1 MKRKNSISAQWSS
14 RSPQIKKSIVRH
26 QPRPRHAGDAVF
38 LSKRMLRFERQS
50 CMWRIIDIWNILSA
64 IKWNRIRPMW
74 LETKRQ
80 IACLNRPDSHYD
92 PATSPATEPSL
103 ATPPW
108 RQQVWRR
115 RQTAHSWRPVSSPPA
130 KKDDEMPIGA
140 NSGNEIDSATL
151 NEQDYKISL
160 ISLHREIQ
168 SFHSDHGVKEYTTLL
183 DNLIIKTLEL
193 IERSELYLQPQP
205 LPPPPRPQ

>member
-1 MKRKNSISAQWSS
+1 MKSDLSITI
-14 RSPQIKKSIVRH
+14 RSENDKS
-26 QPRPRHAGDAVF
+26 
-38 LSKRMLRFERQS
+38 LS
-50 CMWRIIDIWNILSA
+50 WTD
-64 IKWNRIRPMW
+64 PM
-74 LETKRQ
+74 
-80 IACLNRPDSHYD
+80 ASYD
-92 PATSPATEPSL
+92 PATSPATSHATSP
-103 ATPPW
+103 AIKPPTPPPE
-108 RQQVWRR
+108 RSNKVWRR
-115 RQTAHSWRPVSSPPA
+115 RKTAHLWQTVSSPPA
-130 KKDDEMPIGA
+130 KKDDEMPIRA

>member
-1 MKRKNSISAQWSS
+1 MVVPKPSNRKVNCSISTKAMPRRRCSVLIKTDVTFWKTKLHIKNNRHSKYFVGHQMKSDPS
-14 RSPQIKKSIVRH
+14 ITIRSENDKS
-26 QPRPRHAGDAVF
+26 
-38 LSKRMLRFERQS
+38 LS
-50 CMWRIIDIWNILSA
+50 WTDPTA
-64 IKWNRIRPMW
+64 
-74 LETKRQ
+74 
-80 IACLNRPDSHYD
+80 SHD
-92 PATSPATEPSL
+92 PATSPATEPPS
-103 ATPPW
+103 TPL
-108 RQQVWRR
+108 RDNKIWRR
-115 RQTAHSWRPVSSPPA
+115 RKTAHSWRTVSSPPA

>member
-1 MKRKNSISAQWSS
+1 MT
-14 RSPQIKKSIVRH
+14 
-26 QPRPRHAGDAVF
+26 RPTAMPLALPLALPPPEREATKFEDAEKQAH
-38 LSKRMLRFERQS
+38 L
-50 CMWRIIDIWNILSA
+50 W
-64 IKWNRIRPMW
+64 
-74 LETKRQ
+74 
-80 IACLNRPDSHYD
+80 
-92 PATSPATEPSL
+92 
-103 ATPPW
+103 
-108 RQQVWRR
+108 
-115 RQTAHSWRPVSSPPA
+115 QTVSNPTA
-130 KKDDEMPIGA
+130 KEDDEMPIGA

>member
-1 MKRKNSISAQWSS
+1 MVVPKPSNRKVNCSIS
-14 RSPQIKKSIVRH
+14 
-26 QPRPRHAGDAVF
+26 
-38 LSKRMLRFERQS
+38 
-50 CMWRIIDIWNILSA
+50 
-64 IKWNRIRPMW
+64 
-74 LETKRQ
+74 TK
-80 IACLNRPDSHYD
+80 AMP
-92 PATSPATEPSL
+92 
-103 ATPPW
+103 
-108 RQQVWRR
+108 R
-115 RQTAHSWRPVSSPPA
+115 RQCSVLIKTDVTFWKTKLHVKNNRHWKHFVGQQMKSDPSITIRSETTNRLVEPTRWPLMTQPLALPLNPLPPPERSNKVWKRRKTAHLWRTVSSPPA
-130 KKDDEMPIGA
+130 KKDDEMPIRA

-168 SFHSDHGVKEYTTLL
+168 SFHSDHGEKEYTTLL

>member
-1 MKRKNSISAQWSS
+1 MKSDPSITI
-14 RSPQIKKSIVRH
+14 RSENNKS
-26 QPRPRHAGDAVF
+26 
-38 LSKRMLRFERQS
+38 LS
-50 CMWRIIDIWNILSA
+50 WTD
-64 IKWNRIRPMW
+64 PM
-74 LETKRQ
+74 
-80 IACLNRPDSHYD
+80 ASYD
-92 PATSPATEPSL
+92 PATSPATSPATEPPD
-103 ATPPW
+103 PPKETTKFEDAEKQAHLW
-108 RQQVWRR
+108 R
-115 RQTAHSWRPVSSPPA
+115 TVSSPPA
-130 KKDDEMPIGA
+130 KEDDEMPIGA

-183 DNLIIKTLEL
+183 DNPIIKTLEL